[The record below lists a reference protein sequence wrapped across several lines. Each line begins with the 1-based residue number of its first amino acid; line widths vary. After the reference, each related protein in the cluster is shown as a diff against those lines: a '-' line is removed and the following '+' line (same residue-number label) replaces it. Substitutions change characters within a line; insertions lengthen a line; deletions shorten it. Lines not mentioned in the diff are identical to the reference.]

1 MKKVLSAG
9 LMLLAGVLLPGAR
22 AQEIEP
28 APQSVKEVVEAA
40 KPKTPGK
47 RGAKTKPAKTA
58 AAKMSSKQSTPAA
71 AQTETTASVVNPKDA
86 ASYYDIGLG
95 HYESK
100 RFREAVEAFKQSIR
114 LGSTDPKTY
123 FTLGQ
128 AYYSLGLYRE
138 AREAYKRV
146 VRLKP
151 DWAEAHY
158 QLGWMYHILGD
169 EEAAREQYK
178 ILQTLSPETAANFQ
192 KLLVDDVQTAAAAN
206 AAENNRGLT
215 NGATNNGAINN
226 GAVSNQET
234 TKASLSDAA
243 ALVKT
248 QEPAS
253 TPETATQT
261 TSAPASV
268 VKQTSASEATSA
280 STADSA
286 AAHNVTDLSSAG
298 ASPASANSAP
308 TSAKQASST
317 AKDETTTEAVV
328 VSSSELP
335 LTSVYRI
342 GIGDVLDIRLL
353 NSATGRSTLFT
364 VMNGGLIEYPLV
376 GGSFTVAG
384 LTTDEIGSRLAA
396 ELKRRGINI
405 DSPVVVSV
413 RDYTSHTAIVSGL
426 VNYPGKRILRREAT
440 PLYVIIAEAQ
450 LRPEASRAVIM
461 RGNEPIQINDLTD
474 PMALNV
480 VVKADDVITISAR
493 QLQYYFIG
501 GRINSPGQK
510 TYQQG
515 LTLIQAILAAGG
527 LSRSQE
533 TVEISREETDGRL
546 MTTKYVLKE
555 IKAGK
560 IPDPRIQPGDRI
572 EVGH

>member
-1 MKKVLSAG
+1 
-9 LMLLAGVLLPGAR
+9 MLLAGVFVSG
-22 AQEIEP
+22 AQEAT
-28 APQSVKEVVEAA
+28 APQNGKEVVEAA
-40 KPKTPGK
+40 QPKTPKK
-47 RGAKTKPAKTA
+47 RGAKSKPAKAPAPKT
-58 AAKMSSKQSTPAA
+58 SGKQLAPAAA

-86 ASYYDIGLG
+86 AAYYDIGLG

-100 RFREAVEAFKQSIR
+100 RFREAVEALKQSIR
-114 LGSTDPKTY
+114 LGSTDPKTF

-128 AYYSLGLYRE
+128 SYYSLGLYRE

-158 QLGWMYHILGD
+158 QLGWMYHILD
-169 EEAAREQYK
+169 DKDAAQEQYK

-192 KLLVDDVQTAAAAN
+192 KLLDDDVETAAAAN
-206 AAENNRGLT
+206 AALNNRGLT
-215 NGATNNGAINN
+215 NGAASNSATT
-226 GAVSNQET
+226 NQET
-234 TKASLSDAA
+234 AKASVSDADAA
-243 ALVKT
+243 AAPVKI
-248 QEPAS
+248 QEAAS
-253 TPETATQT
+253 TTETATPT
-261 TSAPASV
+261 TAAPAGV
-268 VKQTSASEATSA
+268 VKQTPSSEATGSA
-280 STADSA
+280 NANSA
-286 AAHNVTDLSSAG
+286 AAHNVTDSNSSG
-298 ASPASANSAP
+298 ASPANTNLSLASASPAPASANPASP
-308 TSAKQASST
+308 TV
-317 AKDETTTEAVV
+317 KDETTTATTEAAV

-342 GIGDVLDIRLL
+342 GVGDVLDIRLL
-353 NSATGRSTLFT
+353 NSSTSRSTLFT

-376 GGSFTVAG
+376 GGSFAVTG
-384 LTTDEIGSRLAA
+384 LTTDEIGARLAA
-396 ELKRRGINI
+396 ELKRRSINV

-450 LRPEASRAVIM
+450 LRPDASRAVIV
-461 RGNEPIQINDLTD
+461 RGGAEPIQIDDLTN
-474 PMALNV
+474 PLALNV
-480 VVKADDVITISAR
+480 LVKSDDFITISAR

-510 TYQQG
+510 AHQPG

-527 LSRSQE
+527 LSRSQD
-533 TVEISREETDGRL
+533 TVEISREETSGRL
-546 MTTKYVLKE
+546 TTTKYVLKD

-560 IPDPRIQPGDRI
+560 IADPRIQPGDRI